1 MAGFGGGIAGLGPT
15 NAVFEP
21 AAWVDKSKQPG
32 HTSTAPRTG
41 QPGWWFSWPKIG
53 IFGVGLPFVYSPN
66 LVWFACA
73 ALIYCCFPYDLE
85 AAARWDDTFIM
96 QRLYINLS
104 CGILWYSWWHL
115 SIYYFHFASR
125 KFNPKNNGPTL
136 PRLLHN
142 MWYCVMGLVIWTAVE
157 VTMIHLMG
165 SGKLLY
171 TPNEK
176 LLTREGFSTLWW
188 VLAMPAFRDLHFY
201 FAHRTIHIRVLY
213 TYVHSLHHR
222 NNDPEPFSGLC
233 MHPIEHMYYFSCVG
247 FSFFVVGSPFLV
259 TWNLI
264 HAVLAPAAGHSGY
277 EDHWQSDQF
286 HHLHHQYFEC
296 NYGNIGVP
304 FDKWFGTIR
313 HFIGDKA
320 SYRGADTSV
329 RSTTATVPHDGV
341 QGTGATARTRT
352 TDTYLCGSEH
362 LVDAL
367 PARADHAMYWIFTA
381 SMPLVLGLGFK
392 RAWHPHLV
400 AMYTALGPLV
410 AAWCCAR
417 WHGDKQALLWP
428 FHKETLAGS
437 LGCHL
442 VLGMLMTVLPVYIGV
457 YLTLSPV

>member
-1 MAGFGGGIAGLGPT
+1 MLRIWCMKLIPFVFCCPLAPT
-15 NAVFEP
+15 
-21 AAWVDKSKQPG
+21 K
-32 HTSTAPRTG
+32 

-247 FSFFVVGSPFLV
+247 LSFFVVGSPFLI
-259 TWNLI
+259 TWNLV
-264 HAVLAPAAGHSGY
+264 HAVLAPAAGFVFENMYCYFMRILSSGS
-277 EDHWQSDQF
+277 WCSPQISSRICIQIAF
-286 HHLHHQYFEC
+286 
-296 NYGNIGVP
+296 
-304 FDKWFGTIR
+304 
-313 HFIGDKA
+313 
-320 SYRGADTSV
+320 TSHTSSIV
-329 RSTTATVPHDGV
+329 
-341 QGTGATARTRT
+341 
-352 TDTYLCGSEH
+352 
-362 LVDAL
+362 
-367 PARADHAMYWIFTA
+367 
-381 SMPLVLGLGFK
+381 
-392 RAWHPHLV
+392 
-400 AMYTALGPLV
+400 
-410 AAWCCAR
+410 
-417 WHGDKQALLWP
+417 
-428 FHKETLAGS
+428 
-437 LGCHL
+437 
-442 VLGMLMTVLPVYIGV
+442 
-457 YLTLSPV
+457 